1 MPNYEKNSQKSNFVD
16 ISSNKQVKKLYNKK
30 GRLKRI
36 LCLVFSMIFLL
47 GGGGMLYYY
56 SFLDTLN
63 FKELDD
69 TNNNTAA
76 TNSSVAPLESDA
88 TNLSLSEGELLQ
100 NSKELNVM
108 LFGEDNSKGDKHGR
122 SDTMIMM
129 TIDNNHK
136 KLKLTSFQRDTYV
149 YIPGYGYDKL
159 NASYNYGGAKLS
171 IQTIEA
177 NFGIKVDRYAVVDFD
192 SFKKIIDTL
201 GGIDMEVTQ
210 DEIDYINYQMYK
222 NNQADTRTT
231 ITDAPGTVHL
241 NGQEAL
247 WYARNRGLTKGEDG
261 NEIGLDGDDWD
272 RTSRQ
277 RKLLETLFT
286 SMKSADLGHNLY
298 VCVQVFPENRCI
310 VKGLFPLN
318 PFKPSPKQKRSDDVL
333 WQNER
338 FDRRNAA
345 SVSGMQCFVMSKKQ
359 PCTPATHK
367 KKHWNEVS
375 CCYSG
380 RTVGN

>member
-36 LCLVFSMIFLL
+36 LCLVFSIIFLL

-129 TIDNNHK
+129 AIDNNHK
-136 KLKLTSFQRDTYV
+136 TIRCTRTIRLTQEQLSQTHPVLFISTVRRLFGMLETEVLQRARTATKSVLTVTTGTEPQDRESFLKLCS
-149 YIPGYGYDKL
+149 
-159 NASYNYGGAKLS
+159 
-171 IQTIEA
+171 
-177 NFGIKVDRYAVVDFD
+177 
-192 SFKKIIDTL
+192 
-201 GGIDMEVTQ
+201 
-210 DEIDYINYQMYK
+210 
-222 NNQADTRTT
+222 
-231 ITDAPGTVHL
+231 
-241 NGQEAL
+241 
-247 WYARNRGLTKGEDG
+247 
-261 NEIGLDGDDWD
+261 
-272 RTSRQ
+272 
-277 RKLLETLFT
+277 
-286 SMKSADLGHNLY
+286 
-298 VCVQVFPENRCI
+298 QV
-310 VKGLFPLN
+310 
-318 PFKPSPKQKRSDDVL
+318 
-333 WQNER
+333 
-338 FDRRNAA
+338 
-345 SVSGMQCFVMSKKQ
+345 
-359 PCTPATHK
+359 
-367 KKHWNEVS
+367 
-375 CCYSG
+375 
-380 RTVGN
+380 